1 MICERPPTLEQLER
15 LEKENANQSTEQ
27 DLINAYLLK
36 KIADLEA
43 KLSDPYTEGDSGDI
57 LPAD

>member
-1 MICERPPTLEQLER
+1 MIYERPPTLEQLER
-15 LEKENANQSTEQ
+15 LEKANQSTEQ

-43 KLSDPYTEGDSGDI
+43 IINESNSKGDSGDI
-57 LPAD
+57 L